1 MSSIPISH
9 LHQHQLPAGNRWDCT
24 VAFHMFFPKTFHLCF
39 SDSMPSSLI
48 HYKCNSLLVYQKW
61 EPVIK
66 WGHYREKYSHTAAQ
80 RARITSVLLRRMRTS
95 LWISFKPHLRKRN
108 TCWKDPLCCSTWGS
122 WLLVC
127 THPIFIPNE
136 PCNLSQWENCSVQVG
151 TGGESH
157 GRSLQPRVSC
167 TSAATLWV
175 LPLHCSLG
183 FARKTTQGKGKPWGP
198 PAGGA
203 AGQYGAREVFPSSN
217 LPPPA
222 LPHTA
227 KIISSA
233 ALKPSENL
241 SSKGHHPHLHI
252 LQMSS
257 KSSPPNPACCPNT
270 ALREICCGYTFYWEC
285 S

>member
-66 WGHYREKYSHTAAQ
+66 QGHYREKYSHTAAQ
-80 RARITSVLLRRMRTS
+80 WARVTSVLLGRMRTS
-95 LWISFKPHLRKRN
+95 LWISFKPRLRKRN
-108 TCWKDPLCCSTWGS
+108 VGRTHLAAPHEGAGCWSARIPFSFLMNHVTSVNEKTA
-122 WLLVC
+122 VC
-127 THPIFIPNE
+127 K
-136 PCNLSQWENCSVQVG
+136 WVQEEKA
-151 TGGESH
+151 TGGACSH
-157 GRSLQPRVSC
+157 G
-167 TSAATLWV
+167 SAAPQLPHWV
-175 LPLHCSLG
+175 LPLHCSLS

-227 KIISSA
+227 KIVFSA

-270 ALREICCGYTFYWEC
+270 APREICCGYTFYWEC
-285 S
+285 T